1 MKYTQNN
8 IINITKLGNDV
19 MLNALLLMSQT
30 VNIDTKDI
38 KTLINTYIKTKS
50 FIAYS
55 PHIV

>member
-8 IINITKLGNDV
+8 IINITNLGNDD
-19 MLNALLLMSQT
+19 MLNALLLTSQT

-50 FIAYS
+50 FIIYS